1 MTFIFNSDAQRGA
14 VFREAFAR
22 ELPHLPFAI
31 GPATVDPASVRYII
45 SWTVPEALER
55 YRNLEILFSVGA
67 GIDQFPL
74 ETMPSEVKVVRM
86 VEDGII
92 RMMQEYVAL
101 AVLALHRNLPA
112 YLDLQRRHE
121 WRALPQ
127 TQAADRRVGL
137 LGLGVLGQAV
147 LESLKPF
154 GFRLSGWSRSD
165 RTIEG
170 VATYSGDAGLSQMLG
185 ETDILV
191 CLLPLTGAT
200 HRILNRELFA
210 RLPKG
215 AALVHAGRGAQLD
228 HLALLAALDAGH
240 LAGAVID
247 VTEPEPLPADHAFWT
262 HPKMLLTPHVASVT
276 QADTAAR
283 AVIDNIKRYE
293 AGLDLVGLVDRT
305 RGY

>member
-1 MTFIFNSDAQRGA
+1 MTFVFNSDAQRGA

-31 GPATVDPASVRYII
+31 GPATVSPGDVRYII
-45 SWTVPEALER
+45 TWSVPEALEK
-55 YRNLEILFSVGA
+55 YRNLDILFSVGA
-67 GIDQFPL
+67 GIDQFRLTAVP
-74 ETMPSEVKVVRM
+74 PQVKVVRM

-92 RMMQEYVAL
+92 RMMQEYVTF
-101 AVLALHRNLPA
+101 AVLALHRNIPA
-112 YLDLQRRHE
+112 YLDLQRRRE

-127 TQAADRRVGL
+127 KQAADRRVGV
-137 LGLGVLGQAV
+137 LGLGVLGRAV
-147 LESLKPF
+147 LESLRPF

-165 RTIEG
+165 KTIEG
-170 VATYSGDAGLSQMLG
+170 VATYSGDGGLSRMLG
-185 ETDILV
+185 ETDILI

-200 HRILNRELFA
+200 RGILNRELFA
-210 RLPKG
+210 QLPKG
-215 AALVHAGRGAQLD
+215 AALVHAGRGAQLESR
-228 HLALLAALDAGH
+228 ALLAALDADQ
-240 LAGAVID
+240 LAGAIID
-247 VTEPEPLPADHAFWT
+247 VTEPEPLPGDHALWA
-262 HPKMLLTPHVASVT
+262 HPKVLLTPHVASVT

>member
-1 MTFIFNSDAQRGA
+1 MTFVFNSDAQRGA

-31 GPATVDPASVRYII
+31 GPATVSPGDVRYII
-45 SWTVPEALER
+45 TWSVPEALEK
-55 YRNLEILFSVGA
+55 YRNLDILFSVGA
-67 GIDQFPL
+67 GIDQFRLTAVP
-74 ETMPSEVKVVRM
+74 PQVKVVRM

-92 RMMQEYVAL
+92 WMMQEYVTF
-101 AVLALHRNLPA
+101 AVLALHRNIPA
-112 YLDLQRRHE
+112 YLDLQRRRE

-127 TQAADRRVGL
+127 KQAADRRVGV
-137 LGLGVLGQAV
+137 LGLGVLGRAV
-147 LESLKPF
+147 LESLRPF

-165 RTIEG
+165 KTIEG
-170 VATYSGDAGLSQMLG
+170 VATYSGDGGLSRMLG
-185 ETDILV
+185 ETDILI

-200 HRILNRELFA
+200 RGILNRELFA
-210 RLPKG
+210 QLPKG
-215 AALVHAGRGAQLD
+215 AALVHAGRGAQLESR
-228 HLALLAALDAGH
+228 ALLAALDADQ
-240 LAGAVID
+240 LAGAIID
-247 VTEPEPLPADHAFWT
+247 VTEPEPLPGDHALWA
-262 HPKMLLTPHVASVT
+262 HPKVLLTPHVASVT

>member
-1 MTFIFNSDAQRGA
+1 MTFVFNSDAQRGA

-31 GPATVDPASVRYII
+31 GPATVSPGDVRYII
-45 SWTVPEALER
+45 TWSVPEALEQ
-55 YRNLEILFSVGA
+55 YRNLDILFSVGA
-67 GIDQFPL
+67 GIDQFRLTAVP
-74 ETMPSEVKVVRM
+74 PQVKVVRM

-92 RMMQEYVAL
+92 RMMQEYVTF
-101 AVLALHRNLPA
+101 AVLALHRNIPA
-112 YLDLQRRHE
+112 YLDLQRRRE

-127 TQAADRRVGL
+127 KQAADRRVGV
-137 LGLGVLGQAV
+137 LGLGVLGRAV
-147 LESLKPF
+147 LESLRPF

-165 RTIEG
+165 KTIEG
-170 VATYSGDAGLSQMLG
+170 VATYSGDGGLSRMLG
-185 ETDILV
+185 ETDILI

-200 HRILNRELFA
+200 RGILNRELFA
-210 RLPKG
+210 QLPKG
-215 AALVHAGRGAQLD
+215 AALVHAGRGAQLESR
-228 HLALLAALDAGH
+228 ALLAALDADQ
-240 LAGAVID
+240 LAGAIID
-247 VTEPEPLPADHAFWT
+247 VTEPEPLPGDHALWA
-262 HPKMLLTPHVASVT
+262 HPKVLLTPHVASVT

>member
-1 MTFIFNSDAQRGA
+1 MTFLFNSDAQRGA

-31 GPATVDPASVRYII
+31 GPNIVAPASVRYII

-74 ETMPSEVKVVRM
+74 TAMPAAVKVVRM

-92 RMMQEYVAL
+92 RMMREYVTL
-101 AVLALHRNLPA
+101 AVLALHRNLPT

-127 TQAADRRVGL
+127 KQAAERRVGL
-137 LGLGVLGQAV
+137 LGLGVLGRAV

-154 GFRLSGWSRSD
+154 GFRLSGWSRSEK
-165 RTIEG
+165 TIEG
-170 VATYSGDAGLSQMLG
+170 VATYCGEAGLSQMLG

-191 CLLPLTGAT
+191 CLLPLTAAT
-200 HRILNRELFA
+200 YGILNRELFA
-210 RLPKG
+210 RLPNG

-228 HLALLAALDAGH
+228 HLALLAALDGGH
-240 LAGAVID
+240 LGGAVID
-247 VTEPEPLPADHAFWT
+247 VTEPEPLPADHVFWA
-262 HPKMLLTPHVASVT
+262 HPKVLLTPHVASAT

-283 AVIDNIKRYE
+283 AVVDNIKRYE

>member
-1 MTFIFNSDAQRGA
+1 MTFLFNSDAQRGA

-22 ELPHLPFAI
+22 ELPHMPFAI
-31 GPATVDPASVRYII
+31 GRGTASPADIRHII
-45 SWTVPEALER
+45 TWSVPEALEQ

-74 ETMPSEVKVVRM
+74 TAIPPGVKVVRM

-92 RMMQEYVAL
+92 RMMQEYVTL
-101 AVLALHRNLPA
+101 AVLALHRNVPA
-112 YLDLQRRHE
+112 YLDLQRRRE
-121 WRALPQ
+121 WQALPQ
-127 TQAADRRVGL
+127 KQAADRRVGL
-137 LGLGVLGQAV
+137 LGLGVLGCAA
-147 LESLKPF
+147 LESLRPF
-154 GFRLSGWSRSD
+154 GFRLSGWSRSAK
-165 RTIEG
+165 TVEG

-185 ETDILV
+185 ETDILI

-200 HRILNRELFA
+200 RGILNRELFA
-210 RLPKG
+210 QLPNG
-215 AALVHAGRGAQLD
+215 AGLVHAGRGAQLD
-228 HLALLAALDAGH
+228 SQALLTALDAGQ

-247 VTEPEPLPADHAFWT
+247 VTEPEPLPGDHALWA
-262 HPKMLLTPHVASVT
+262 HPKVLLTPHVAGVT

-283 AVIDNIKRYE
+283 AVIDNIKRHE

>member
-1 MTFIFNSDAQRGA
+1 MAFLFNSDAQRGA

-31 GPATVDPASVRYII
+31 GPATVSPADIRYII
-45 SWTVPEALER
+45 TWSVPEALEQ
-55 YRNLEILFSVGA
+55 YCNLDILFSVGA
-67 GIDQFPL
+67 GIDQFCLTAVP
-74 ETMPSEVKVVRM
+74 PAVKVVRM

-92 RMMQEYVAL
+92 RMMQEYVTL
-101 AVLALHRNLPA
+101 AVLALHRNIPA
-112 YLDLQRRHE
+112 YLDLQRGRQ

-127 TQAADRRVGL
+127 QQATDRRVGV
-137 LGLGVLGQAV
+137 LGLGVLGRAV
-147 LESLKPF
+147 LESLRPF

-165 RTIEG
+165 KAIEG
-170 VATYSGDAGLSQMLG
+170 VATYSGDAGLGRMLG
-185 ETDILV
+185 ETDILI

-200 HRILNRELFA
+200 RGILNQELFA

-215 AALVHAGRGAQLD
+215 AALVHTGRGAQLD
-228 HLALLAALDAGH
+228 SRALLGALDAGQ

-247 VTEPEPLPADHAFWT
+247 VTEPEPLPGDHALWA
-262 HPKMLLTPHVASVT
+262 HPKVLLTPHVASVT

>member
-1 MTFIFNSDAQRGA
+1 MTFLFNSDAQRGA

-31 GPATVDPASVRYII
+31 GPATVDPDGVRYII

-55 YRNLEILFSVGA
+55 YRKLEILFSVGA
-67 GIDQFPL
+67 GIDQFPIKAI
-74 ETMPSEVKVVRM
+74 PSEVKVVRM

-92 RMMQEYVAL
+92 RMMQEYATL

-127 TQAADRRVGL
+127 KQAADRRVGL
-137 LGLGVLGQAV
+137 LGLGVLGCAV

-165 RTIEG
+165 KTIEG
-170 VATYSGDAGLSQMLG
+170 VATYSGQAGLNQMLG

-191 CLLPLTGAT
+191 CLLPLTEAT
-200 HRILNRELFA
+200 HGILDRELFA

-228 HLALLAALDAGH
+228 HLALLAALDAGQ

-247 VTEPEPLPADHAFWT
+247 VTEPEPLPADHGFWA
-262 HPKMLLTPHVASVT
+262 HPKVLLTPHVASAT

-293 AGLDLVGLVDRT
+293 AGLDLIGLVDRT

>member
-1 MTFIFNSDAQRGA
+1 MTFLFNSDAQRAA
-14 VFREAFAR
+14 VFRDAFAR

-31 GPATVDPASVRYII
+31 GPARVDPGDVRYII

-74 ETMPSEVKVVRM
+74 DAISPEVRVVRM

-92 RMMQEYVAL
+92 RMMQEYVTL
-101 AVLALHRNLPA
+101 AVLALHRNLPG
-112 YLDLQRRHE
+112 YLDLQRHRE

-127 TQAADRRVGL
+127 KQAAERRIGL
-137 LGLGVLGQAV
+137 LGLGVLGRAV

-154 GFRLSGWSRSD
+154 GFGLSGWSRSD
-165 RTIEG
+165 KGIDG
-170 VATYSGDAGLSQMLG
+170 VATYCGQAGLSQMLA

-191 CLLPLTGAT
+191 CLLPLTKAT
-200 HRILNRELFA
+200 HGILNRELFA
-210 RLPKG
+210 QLPKG
-215 AALVHAGRGAQLD
+215 AALVHAGRGGQLD
-228 HLALLAALDAGH
+228 HLALLAALETGQ

-247 VTEPEPLPADHAFWT
+247 VTEPEPLPADHALWA
-262 HPKMLLTPHVASVT
+262 HPKVLLTPHVASAT
-276 QADTAAR
+276 QADTAAS
-283 AVIDNIKRYE
+283 AVIDNIKRHE
-293 AGLDLVGLVDRT
+293 AGLDLKGLVDRT

>member
-1 MTFIFNSDAQRGA
+1 MTFLFNSDAQRGA

-22 ELPHLPFAI
+22 ELPHLPFTI
-31 GPATVDPASVRYII
+31 GPATVSPADIRYII
-45 SWTVPEALER
+45 SWSVPQALER
-55 YRNLEILFSVGA
+55 YRKLEVLFSVGA

-74 ETMPSEVKVVRM
+74 TAIPSGVKVVRM

-92 RMMQEYVAL
+92 RMMQEYVTL

-127 TQAADRRVGL
+127 KQAADRRVGL
-137 LGLGVLGQAV
+137 LGLGVLGRAV
-147 LESLKPF
+147 LESLRPF

-165 RTIEG
+165 KTIEG
-170 VATYSGDAGLSQMLG
+170 VATYSGDAGLSQMLV

-200 HRILNRELFA
+200 RGILNLELFA
-210 RLPKG
+210 QLPKG

-228 HLALLAALDAGH
+228 PLALLAALDEGR

-247 VTEPEPLPADHAFWT
+247 VTEPEPLPGDHALWA
-262 HPKMLLTPHVASVT
+262 HPKVLLTPHVASAT

-293 AGLDLVGLVDRT
+293 AGLDLIGLVDRT

>member
-1 MTFIFNSDAQRGA
+1 MRPNSTHDISLQFRRAARA

-31 GPATVDPASVRYII
+31 GPATVDPDGVRYII

-55 YRNLEILFSVGA
+55 YRKLEILFSVGA
-67 GIDQFPL
+67 GIDQFPIKAI
-74 ETMPSEVKVVRM
+74 PSEVKVVRM

-92 RMMQEYVAL
+92 RMMQEYATL

-127 TQAADRRVGL
+127 KQAADRRVRL
-137 LGLGVLGQAV
+137 LGLGVLGCAV

-165 RTIEG
+165 KTIEG
-170 VATYSGDAGLSQMLG
+170 VATYSGQAGLNQMLG

-191 CLLPLTGAT
+191 CLLPLTEAT
-200 HRILNRELFA
+200 HGILDRELLRGCQKAQPSSMQGVA
-210 RLPKG
+210 RSSITLRCWPLWMPASSPAPSSTSQNRSLCLP
-215 AALVHAGRGAQLD
+215 
-228 HLALLAALDAGH
+228 
-240 LAGAVID
+240 I
-247 VTEPEPLPADHAFWT
+247 
-262 HPKMLLTPHVASVT
+262 MAS
-276 QADTAAR
+276 
-283 AVIDNIKRYE
+283 
-293 AGLDLVGLVDRT
+293 GPT
-305 RGY
+305 RKCC

>member
-1 MTFIFNSDAQRGA
+1 MTFLFNSDAQRGA

-31 GPATVDPASVRYII
+31 APATVDPGEVRYLI

-74 ETMPSEVKVVRM
+74 EAMPPEVKVVRM

-92 RMMQEYVAL
+92 RMMQEYVTL
-101 AVLALHRNLPA
+101 AVLALHRNIPA
-112 YLDLQRRHE
+112 YLDLQRQRE

-127 TQAADRRVGL
+127 KQAADCRVGL
-137 LGLGVLGQAV
+137 LGLGVLGRAV

-165 RTIEG
+165 KLIEG
-170 VATYSGDAGLSQMLG
+170 VATYCGQDGLGQILA

-191 CLLPLTGAT
+191 CLLPLTNAT
-200 HRILNRELFA
+200 HGILNRDLLA
-210 RLPKG
+210 QLPRG
-215 AALVHAGRGAQLD
+215 AALVHAGRGGQLD
-228 HLALLAALDAGH
+228 HLALLDALDAGQ

-247 VTEPEPLPADHAFWT
+247 VTEPEPLPAVHAFWA
-262 HPKMLLTPHVASVT
+262 HPKVLLTPHVASAT

-293 AGLDLVGLVDRT
+293 AGLDLNGLVDRT

>member
-1 MTFIFNSDAQRGA
+1 MTFVFNSDAQRGA

-31 GPATVDPASVRYII
+31 GPATVSPGDVRYII
-45 SWTVPEALER
+45 TWSVPEALEK
-55 YRNLEILFSVGA
+55 YRNLDILFSVGA
-67 GIDQFPL
+67 GIDQFRLTAVP
-74 ETMPSEVKVVRM
+74 PQVKVVRM

-92 RMMQEYVAL
+92 RMMQEYVTF
-101 AVLALHRNLPA
+101 AVLALHRNIPA
-112 YLDLQRRHE
+112 YLDFQRRRE

-127 TQAADRRVGL
+127 KQAADRRVGV
-137 LGLGVLGQAV
+137 LGLGVLGRAV
-147 LESLKPF
+147 LESLRPF

-165 RTIEG
+165 KTIEG
-170 VATYSGDAGLSQMLG
+170 VATYSGDGGLSRMLG
-185 ETDILV
+185 ETDILI

-200 HRILNRELFA
+200 RGILNRELFA
-210 RLPKG
+210 QLPKG
-215 AALVHAGRGAQLD
+215 AALVHAGRGAQLESR
-228 HLALLAALDAGH
+228 ALLAALDADQ
-240 LAGAVID
+240 LAGAIID
-247 VTEPEPLPADHAFWT
+247 VTEPEPLPGDHALWA
-262 HPKMLLTPHVASVT
+262 HPKVLLTPHVASVT

>member
-1 MTFIFNSDAQRGA
+1 M
-14 VFREAFAR
+14 
-22 ELPHLPFAI
+22 
-31 GPATVDPASVRYII
+31 RYII
-45 SWTVPEALER
+45 SWTVTETLER
-55 YRNLEILFSVGA
+55 YRNLEVLFSVGA

-74 ETMPSEVKVVRM
+74 NAIPPEVKVVRM
-86 VEDGII
+86 VENGII
-92 RMMQEYVAL
+92 RMMQEYVTL

-112 YLDLQRRHE
+112 YLDLQRQRE

-127 TQAADRRVGL
+127 KQAADRRVGL
-137 LGLGVLGQAV
+137 LGLGVLGRAV

-165 RTIEG
+165 KTIEG
-170 VATYSGDAGLSQMLG
+170 VATYSGQAGLSRMLA
-185 ETDILV
+185 ETDILI
-191 CLLPLTGAT
+191 CLLPLTKAT
-200 HRILNRELFA
+200 QGILNHELFA

-215 AALVHAGRGAQLD
+215 AALVHAGRGDQLD
-228 HLALLAALDAGH
+228 HLALLAALDAGQ

-247 VTEPEPLPADHAFWT
+247 VTEPEPLPADHAFWG
-262 HPKMLLTPHVASVT
+262 HPKVMLTPHVASAT

-293 AGLDLVGLVDRT
+293 AGLDLIGLVDRT

>member
-1 MTFIFNSDAQRGA
+1 MTFLFNSDAQRGA

-31 GPATVDPASVRYII
+31 GPATVSPADIRYII
-45 SWTVPEALER
+45 TWSVPEALEQ
-55 YRNLEILFSVGA
+55 YRNLDILFSVGA
-67 GIDQFPL
+67 GIDQFRLTAIP
-74 ETMPSEVKVVRM
+74 PEVKVVRM

-92 RMMQEYVAL
+92 RMMQEYVTL
-101 AVLALHRNLPA
+101 AVLALHRNIPA
-112 YLDLQRRHE
+112 YLDLQRRRE

-127 TQAADRRVGL
+127 KQATDRCVGV
-137 LGLGVLGQAV
+137 LGLGVLGRAV
-147 LESLKPF
+147 LESLRPF

-165 RTIEG
+165 KTIEG
-170 VATYSGDAGLSQMLG
+170 VATYSGDAGLGRMLG
-185 ETDILV
+185 ETDILI

-200 HRILNRELFA
+200 RGILNQDLFA
-210 RLPKG
+210 QLPKG
-215 AALVHAGRGAQLD
+215 AALVHAGRGAQLESS
-228 HLALLAALDAGH
+228 ALLAALDTGQ
-240 LAGAVID
+240 LAGAVVD
-247 VTEPEPLPADHAFWT
+247 VTEPEPLPGDHALWA
-262 HPKMLLTPHVASVT
+262 HPKVLLTPHVASVT

>member
-1 MTFIFNSDAQRGA
+1 MTILFNSDARRGA
-14 VFREAFAR
+14 VFREAFAH

-31 GPATVDPASVRYII
+31 SPATVDPDCVRYIV
-45 SWTVPEALER
+45 SWTVPEAFER

-74 ETMPSEVKVVRM
+74 TAIPAGVKVVRM
-86 VEDGII
+86 IEDGII
-92 RMMQEYVAL
+92 RMMQEYVTL
-101 AVLALHRNLPA
+101 AVLALHRDLPA
-112 YLDLQRRHE
+112 YLDLQRQRA

-127 TQAADRRVGL
+127 KQAADRRVGL
-137 LGLGVLGQAV
+137 LGLGVLGRAV

-165 RTIEG
+165 KAIEG
-170 VATYSGDAGLSQMLG
+170 VRTLSSEAGLSQMLA

-191 CLLPLTGAT
+191 CLLPLTTAT
-200 HRILNRELFA
+200 RGILNRELFE

-215 AALVHAGRGAQLD
+215 AVLVHAGRGAQLD
-228 HLALLAALDAGH
+228 HLALLAALDAGQ

-247 VTEPEPLPADHAFWT
+247 VTEPEPLPVDHALWA
-262 HPKMLLTPHVASVT
+262 HPKVLLTPHIASAT

-283 AVIDNIKRYE
+283 AVIDNIKRHE
-293 AGLDLVGLVDRT
+293 AGLDLIGLVDRA

>member
-1 MTFIFNSDAQRGA
+1 MTILFNSDARRGA
-14 VFREAFAR
+14 VFREAFAH

-31 GPATVDPASVRYII
+31 SPATVDPDCVRYIV
-45 SWTVPEALER
+45 SWTVPEAFER

-74 ETMPSEVKVVRM
+74 TAIPAGVKVVRM
-86 VEDGII
+86 IEDGII
-92 RMMQEYVAL
+92 RMMQEYVTL
-101 AVLALHRNLPA
+101 AVLALHRDLPA
-112 YLDLQRRHE
+112 YLDLQRQRA

-127 TQAADRRVGL
+127 KQAADRRVGL
-137 LGLGVLGQAV
+137 LGLGVLGRAV

-154 GFRLSGWSRSD
+154 GFCLSGWSRSD
-165 RTIEG
+165 KAIEG
-170 VATYSGDAGLSQMLG
+170 VRTLSGEAGLSQMLA

-191 CLLPLTGAT
+191 CLLPLTTAT
-200 HRILNRELFA
+200 RGILNRELFE

-215 AALVHAGRGAQLD
+215 AVLVHAGRGAQLD
-228 HLALLAALDAGH
+228 HLALLAALDAGQ

-247 VTEPEPLPADHAFWT
+247 VTEPEPLPVDHALWA
-262 HPKMLLTPHVASVT
+262 HPKVLLTPHIASAT

-283 AVIDNIKRYE
+283 AVIDNIKRHE
-293 AGLDLVGLVDRT
+293 AGLDLIGLVDRA

>member
-1 MTFIFNSDAQRGA
+1 MTFLFNSDAQRGA

-22 ELPHLPFAI
+22 KLPHLRFAI
-31 GPATVDPASVRYII
+31 GPATVDPGDVRYII

-74 ETMPSEVKVVRM
+74 KVIPPEVKVVRM

-92 RMMQEYVAL
+92 RMMQEYVTL

-112 YLDLQRRHE
+112 YVDLQRQRE

-127 TQAADRRVGL
+127 KQAAERRVGL
-137 LGLGVLGQAV
+137 LGLGVLGRAV

-165 RTIEG
+165 KVIDG
-170 VATYSGDAGLSQMLG
+170 VTTYCGQAGLGQILA

-191 CLLPLTGAT
+191 CLLPLTKAT
-200 HRILNRELFA
+200 HGILNRELFA
-210 RLPKG
+210 QLPRG
-215 AALVHAGRGAQLD
+215 AALVHAGRGGQLD
-228 HLALLAALDAGH
+228 HLALLAALDAGE

-247 VTEPEPLPADHAFWT
+247 VTEPEPLPADHAFWA
-262 HPKMLLTPHVASVT
+262 HPKLLLTPHVASAT

-293 AGLDLVGLVDRT
+293 AGLDLNGLVDRT